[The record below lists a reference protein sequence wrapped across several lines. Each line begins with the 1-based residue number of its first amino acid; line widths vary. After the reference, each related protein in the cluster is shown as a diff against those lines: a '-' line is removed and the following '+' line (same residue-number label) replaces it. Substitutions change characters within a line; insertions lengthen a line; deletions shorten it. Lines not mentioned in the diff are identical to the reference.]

1 MLWKK
6 MNDTSVNQQF
16 CEMEILFL
24 SDVNTTLN
32 GKIRPI
38 SKINDLDANQWFD
51 IANLLLRYNIVLS
64 HYAKQIGIEMAQK
77 QCH

>member
-1 MLWKK
+1 MKK

-51 IANLLLRYNIVLS
+51 IAN
-64 HYAKQIGIEMAQK
+64 
-77 QCH
+77 